1 MSDNFY
7 RAFEEKYRGP
17 SELIISRLRAYLP
30 FISPLKEIYPVAPAT
45 DLGCGRGEWLELLL
59 QEDFLPQG
67 VDQDEEMLQGCVDR
81 NLPAQKGDA
90 TEYLSTLPDES
101 QTIVSAFHVVEHISF
116 DQLRTLVSE
125 ALRVLKP
132 GGLLI
137 METPNP
143 ESIAV
148 ATKFF
153 YLDPTHQRPIPPQLL
168 SFLPEY
174 YGFSRTKIMR
184 LQESKELVGKLSPTL
199 NDVFEGVSPDYAVIA
214 QKTASTEILELFDHA
229 FNQEYGLQLNTLA
242 ERYDTAF
249 LDKVHQA
256 EVKARQV
263 DNIENQ
269 LKHIIHLTENKVHQA
284 EVKARQVDNI
294 ENQLKYI
301 SHLTENN
308 AHNLELELS
317 KLQQEIASFE
327 LTQQELHSQIGYWHG
342 RVLDLHQSTSWRITR
357 PLRFIKKVISGEI
370 FETTHRIRSYD
381 MSKKVLYLLIRS
393 SINFVSNKPYLR
405 SGIISITKKFPRLHQ
420 RLVQFSAKGNLT
432 FNTKVEGISL
442 NSNETIILTPY
453 ESEINKKLKKVINEK
468 GADNAD
474 CC

>member
-269 LKHIIHLTENKVHQA
+269 LK
-284 EVKARQVDNI
+284 
-294 ENQLKYI
+294 YI

>member
-67 VDQDEEMLQGCVDR
+67 VDQDDEMLQGCVDR
-81 NLPAQKGDA
+81 NLPAEKGDA
-90 TEYLSTLPDES
+90 ITYLSTLPDES
-101 QTIVSAFHVVEHISF
+101 QTVVSAFHFVEHISF
-116 DQLRTLVSE
+116 DELRILVSE

-148 ATKFF
+148 ATKNF
-153 YLDPTHQRPIPPQLL
+153 YLDPTHQRPLPPQLL

-174 YGFSRTKIMR
+174 YGFFRTKVMR
-184 LQESKELVGKLSPTL
+184 LQESKEIAGKVSPTL

-214 QKTASTEILELFDHA
+214 QKVAPAEILGLFDQA
-229 FNQEYGLQLNTLA
+229 FTQEYGLQLNTLA
-242 ERYDTAF
+242 ERYDMAF
-249 LDKVHQA
+249 LAKVQQA
-256 EVKARQV
+256 EVKAQQV

-269 LKHIIHLTENKVHQA
+269 LKHLIRLSEENV
-284 EVKARQVDNI
+284 
-294 ENQLKYI
+294 
-301 SHLTENN
+301 
-308 AHNLELELS
+308 HNLESEIY
-317 KLQQEIASFE
+317 KLQQEILRFE
-327 LTQQELHSQIGYWHG
+327 LTQQQLPSQIAYWHG
-342 RVLDLHQSTSWRITR
+342 RVIDLHQSTSWRITR

-370 FETTHRIRSYD
+370 FETNNRIRSYD
-381 MSKKVLYLLIRS
+381 VSKKILYLLIRH
-393 SINFVSNKPYLR
+393 SINFVSKKPHLR
-405 SGIISITKKFPRLHQ
+405 SGIISITKKFPRFHQ
-420 RLVQFSAKGNLT
+420 RLAQFSAKGNLT
-432 FNTKVEGISL
+432 FNTKVKGISS
-442 NSNETIILTPY
+442 NSNEIIILTPY
-453 ESEINKKLKKVINEK
+453 ESEINKKLKKVVSKK
-468 GADNAD
+468 GVNNAD